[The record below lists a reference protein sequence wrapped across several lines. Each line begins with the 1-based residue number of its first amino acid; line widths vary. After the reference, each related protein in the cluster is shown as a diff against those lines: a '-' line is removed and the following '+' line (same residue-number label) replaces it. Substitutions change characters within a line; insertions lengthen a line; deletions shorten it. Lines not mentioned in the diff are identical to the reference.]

1 MRQVMFSNSKAFV
14 ARMPRPTPGPG
25 CVLVRT
31 QFSLISTGTE
41 LATLRPLFAVSAGQ
55 SAAERVSEVTTRAQ
69 HYLGKALRNPR
80 LAIDRAMS
88 IAHNSINRRLADV
101 VPKPVHASV
110 HIGPVEWTQQVA
122 SLCDIKDGV
131 LTVVS
136 GGEPGHYQAAS
147 QAMQVPGNYLVEVLV
162 KGQVQQGSFTLGL
175 LNEDK
180 TSWLG
185 MLPLSEDVLDQKV
198 HFDPGRARTVT
209 LMLSNGSTSG
219 ENRMVL
225 TEASVTMVPAES
237 AGLPVTEMIDQ
248 GWNVGYSLAG
258 TVVGLGEGVTD
269 FAVGDRVAC
278 AGAGQAN
285 HADFVSVKRNLV
297 CRMPEGCSL
306 EDAATAT
313 VGAIALQGVRR
324 ANLAL
329 GEVACVIGLGLIG
342 LITVQLLRANGCRVI
357 GHDLDAERCKRA
369 TALGAL
375 GADTDFKRVQ
385 RFVGDITG
393 DHGVDATLITAATKS
408 NEPINNAMELT
419 RRRGKVVIVGDIGMK
434 VERATFYRKEVDVL
448 MSTSYGPGRYD
459 REYEDFGRDYPYA
472 YVRWTTN
479 RNMRS
484 YMELIADK
492 RIDVAS
498 LIDRVVPIDEAPA
511 AYAALATTS
520 ASAAIGVLIAYETE
534 ARVLLDRADSPVIH
548 LRGHKQPLKNRI
560 NYALVGAG
568 GFGTQMLVP
577 MMDKCKDRFFLR
589 AVVSRDATR
598 GGNFARSRQVE
609 ILSSDYD
616 AILEDDGID
625 LVVLA
630 TRHSEHAAQVIRALE
645 AGKHVFVEKPLAISW
660 DELDAVRDKIAAIE
674 DAPRLMV
681 GFNRRFSPALQ
692 MLKQELGASR
702 TPVIVNYRINAG
714 YIPLAHWVH
723 DAEGGGR
730 NIGEA
735 CHMYDCFAFLAD
747 APVVSISA
755 TSIDPGSR
763 PYNRNDNFCATVR
776 YEDGSVC
783 TLTYVAL
790 GPKTGLP
797 KERIEVFANGEAW
810 VVDDFKSLVRAS
822 DGAVLWSAMASDKGH
837 FEEVSQFGD
846 SITSGGPSPIPLQ
859 EIFETSAVALH
870 VEDLL
875 YGRVGEASL

>member
-1 MRQVMFSNSKAFV
+1 MRQVMFSNSRAFM
-14 ARMPRPTPGPG
+14 ARMPRPTPDPG

-31 QFSLISTGTE
+31 EFSLISTGTE
-41 LATLRPLFAVSAGQ
+41 LAALRPLFAVSAGQ
-55 SAAERVSEVTTRAQ
+55 SATERVSELTVRAQ
-69 HYLGKALRNPR
+69 HYLGKAIKNPR
-80 LAIDRAMS
+80 LALDRAMS
-88 IAHNSINRRLADV
+88 IARNSVNRRFAEAM
-101 VPKPVHASV
+101 PKPAQDSV
-110 HIGPVEWTQQVA
+110 HVGQVEWTQQVA
-122 SLCDIKDGV
+122 AVCDVKDGV

-147 QAMQVPGNYLVEVLV
+147 KVMQVPANYLVELRL
-162 KGQVQQGSFTLGL
+162 KGQVQQGGFTVGL
-175 LNEDK
+175 LDEDK

-185 MLPLSEDVLDQKV
+185 MLPLSEGMLDEKF
-198 HFDPGRARTVT
+198 HFDPGQARAVT
-209 LMLSNGSTSG
+209 LMLCNGSAPG
-219 ENRMVL
+219 ENRLAL
-225 TEASVTMVPAES
+225 TEASVAMVPAES

-258 TVVGLGEGVTD
+258 TVVTVGEGVTD
-269 FAVGDRVAC
+269 LAVGDRVAC

-297 CRMPEGCSL
+297 CRIPDGCSL
-306 EDAATAT
+306 EHAATST

-369 TALGAL
+369 MAFGAL
-375 GADTDFKRVQ
+375 AVDTDFERVQ
-385 RFVGDITG
+385 RLVRDLTG
-393 DHGVDATLITAATKS
+393 DNGVDATVITAATKS

-434 VERATFYRKEVDVL
+434 VERATFYRKEIDLL

-459 REYEDFGRDYPYA
+459 REYEDFGRDYPYP
-472 YVRWTTN
+472 YVRWTIN

-492 RIDVAS
+492 RIEVAS

-511 AYAALATTS
+511 AYAALASTN
-520 ASAAIGVLIAYETE
+520 APAAIGVLLAYQTE
-534 ARVLLDRADSPVIH
+534 PRVLLDRMESPVIH
-548 LRGHKQPLKNRI
+548 LRGHKQPPKNRI

-609 ILSSDYD
+609 IFSSDYD
-616 AILEDDGID
+616 AILEDNAID

-630 TRHSEHAAQVIRALE
+630 TRHNEHAPQVIRALE
-645 AGKHVFVEKPLAISW
+645 AGKHAFVEKPLAVSW
-660 DELDAVRDKIAAIE
+660 DELDAVRDRIADIE

-692 MLKQELGASR
+692 ALKQELGASR
-702 TPVIVNYRINAG
+702 TPIMINYRLNAG

-723 DAEGGGR
+723 GAEGGGR

-735 CHMYDCFAFLAD
+735 CHMYDCFAFLTG
-747 APVVSISA
+747 APVASISA
-755 TSIDPGSR
+755 TSIDPGDR
-763 PYNRNDNFCATVR
+763 AYKRNDNFCATVR
-776 YEDGSVC
+776 YDDGSVC
-783 TLTYVAL
+783 TLSYVAL

-797 KERIEVFANGEAW
+797 KERIEVFANGDAW
-810 VVDDFKSLVRAS
+810 VVDDFKSLTRAS
-822 DGAVLWSAMASDKGH
+822 DGAVLWSAAASDKGH
-837 FEEVSQFGD
+837 FEEMSQFGQ
-846 SITSGGPSPIPLQ
+846 SIASGESSPIPLQ
-859 EIFETSAVALH
+859 QIFETTAVALH

-875 YGRVGEASL
+875 YGRVGEASR

>member
-1 MRQVMFSNSKAFV
+1 MRQVMFSSSRAFV
-14 ARMPRPTPGPG
+14 ARMPRPTPDLG

-31 QFSLISTGTE
+31 HFSLISTGTE
-41 LATLRPLFAVSAGQ
+41 LAALRPLFATRTGQ
-55 SAAERVSEVTTRAQ
+55 SAADRVSELTTRA
-69 HYLGKALRNPR
+69 HYYLGKAIENPR
-80 LAIDRAMS
+80 VAIGRAMS
-88 IAHNSINRRLADV
+88 IARNSVNRRFAEV
-101 VPKPVHASV
+101 MPKSSDAPVFV
-110 HIGPVEWTQQVA
+110 GPVEWTQQVA
-122 SLCDIKDGV
+122 TEFEAKDGQ

-147 QAMQVPGNYLVEVLV
+147 QAMKVPPNYLVEVHLKGEV
-162 KGQVQQGSFTLGL
+162 KQGAFMLGL

-185 MLPLSEDVLDQKV
+185 MLPLGEGALNEKC
-198 HFDPGRARTVT
+198 HFDPGQARTVT
-209 LMLSNGSTSG
+209 LMLSNGSTLG
-219 ENRMVL
+219 ENRIVL
-225 TEASVTMVPAES
+225 TEATVTMVPAES
-237 AGLPVTEMIDQ
+237 AGLRVTEMIDQ

-258 TVVGLGEGVTD
+258 SVVALGPGITD
-269 FAVGDRVAC
+269 VAVGDRVAC

-297 CRMPEGCSL
+297 CRIPDGCAL
-306 EDAATAT
+306 EHAATST

-357 GHDLDAERCKRA
+357 GHDLDPERCKRA
-369 TALGAL
+369 KALGAVA
-375 GADTDFKRVQ
+375 ADTDLGRVQ
-385 RFVGDITG
+385 HVVRDLTG

-408 NEPINNAMELT
+408 SEPINTAMELT

-434 VERATFYRKEVDVL
+434 VERAAFYRNEIDLL

-459 REYEDFGRDYPYA
+459 PEYEEFGRDYPYA

-492 RIDVAS
+492 SIDIGS
-498 LIDRVVPIDEAPA
+498 LIDRVIPVDEAPA
-511 AYAALATTS
+511 TYAALAS
-520 ASAAIGVLIAYETE
+520 ANASPPVGVLLSYQSEQ
-534 ARVLLDRADSPVIH
+534 RVLLDPPDSPVIH
-548 LRGHKQPLKNRI
+548 LRGHKQPLKHRI

-577 MMDKCKDRFFLR
+577 MMEKCKDRFFLR
-589 AVVSRDATR
+589 AVVSRDAVR

-609 ILSSDYD
+609 IFSSDYD
-616 AILEDDGID
+616 AILEDAEID

-630 TRHSEHAAQVIRALE
+630 TRHSEHAQQVIRGLE
-645 AGKHVFVEKPLAISW
+645 ARKHVFVEKPLAISW
-660 DELDAVRDKIAAIE
+660 DELDAVRDKIAAL
-674 DAPRLMV
+674 DDPPRLMV

-702 TPVIVNYRINAG
+702 TPLIVNYRLNAG
-714 YIPLAHWVH
+714 YIPLTHWVH
-723 DAEGGGR
+723 GCEGGGR

-747 APVVSISA
+747 APVASISA

-776 YEDGSVC
+776 YEDGSVG

-790 GPKTGLP
+790 GPKAGLS
-797 KERIEVFANGEAW
+797 KESIEVFANGEAW
-810 VVDDFKSLVRAS
+810 IIDDFRRLTRAS
-822 DGAVLWSAMASDKGH
+822 DSAVLWSASASDKGH
-837 FEEVSQFGD
+837 FEELLRFGD
-846 SITSGGPSPIPLQ
+846 SIVSGEPTPISLQ
-859 EIFETSAVALH
+859 QIFETTAVALH

-875 YGRVGEASL
+875 YGRAGEASV

>member
-1 MRQVMFSNSKAFV
+1 MRQVMFSSSRAFV
-14 ARMPRPTPGPG
+14 ARMPRPTPDAG

-31 QFSLISTGTE
+31 HFSLISTGTE
-41 LATLRPLFAVSAGQ
+41 LAALRPLFAVHAGQ
-55 SAAERVSEVTTRAQ
+55 STAERVSELTTRA
-69 HYLGKALRNPR
+69 HYYLGKAVKNPR
-80 LAIDRAMS
+80 LAIGRAVS
-88 IAHNSINRRLADV
+88 IARNSVNRRLAEV
-101 VPKPVHASV
+101 MPKPSDAPVYV
-110 HIGPVEWTQQVA
+110 GPVEWTQEVA
-122 SLCDIKDGV
+122 TEFEVKDGQ
-131 LTVVS
+131 LTVIS

-147 QAMQVPGNYLVEVLV
+147 QAMTVPPNYLVEVRL
-162 KGQVQQGSFTLGL
+162 KGQVHKGSFMLGL

-185 MLPLSEDVLDQKV
+185 VLPLGEGALDEKC
-198 HFDPGRARTVT
+198 HFDPGQARTVT
-209 LMLSNGSTSG
+209 LMLSNGSSPG
-219 ENRMVL
+219 ENRMML
-225 TEASVTMVPAES
+225 TEATVTMVPAES

-248 GWNVGYSLAG
+248 GWNLGYSLAG
-258 TVVGLGEGVTD
+258 TVVALGPGITD
-269 FAVGDRVAC
+269 LAVGDRVAC

-297 CRMPEGCSL
+297 CRIPDGCPL
-306 EDAATAT
+306 EHAATST

-329 GEVACVIGLGLIG
+329 GEVVCVIGLGLIG

-357 GHDLDAERCKRA
+357 GHDLDPERCKRA
-369 TALGAL
+369 KALGAV
-375 GADTDFKRVQ
+375 AAERDVERVQ
-385 RFVGDITG
+385 QVVRDLTD
-393 DHGVDATLITAATKS
+393 DHGVDASLITAATRS
-408 NEPINNAMELT
+408 SGPINTAMELT

-434 VERATFYRKEVDVL
+434 VERTAFYRKEIDLL

-511 AYAALATTS
+511 AYASL
-520 ASAAIGVLIAYETE
+520 ASANASPPIGVLIGYESE
-534 ARVLLDRADSPVIH
+534 PRVLLDRADSPVIH
-548 LRGHKQPLKNRI
+548 LRGYKRPLQGRI
-560 NYALVGAG
+560 TYALVGAG

-577 MMDKCKDRFFLR
+577 IMDKCKDRFFLR

-609 ILSSDYD
+609 IFSSDYD
-616 AILEDDGID
+616 AILEDNGIN

-630 TRHSEHAAQVIRALE
+630 TRHNEHAAQVIRALE

-660 DELDAVRDKIAAIE
+660 DQLDAVRDKMAE
-674 DAPRLMV
+674 LDDPPRLMV
-681 GFNRRFSPALQ
+681 GFNRRFSPALL
-692 MLKQELGASR
+692 MLKQELGSQR
-702 TPVIVNYRINAG
+702 TPLMVNYRLNAG
-714 YIPLAHWVH
+714 YISLDHWVH
-723 DAEGGGR
+723 GAEGGGR

-747 APVVSISA
+747 APVASISA
-755 TSIDPGSR
+755 TAIDPGDR
-763 PYNRNDNFCATVR
+763 PYNRNDNFCATVH

-790 GPKTGLP
+790 GPKAGLP

-810 VVDDFKSLVRAS
+810 VVDDFKSLTRAS
-822 DGAVLWSAMASDKGH
+822 DSAVLWSAAASDKGH
-837 FEEVSQFGD
+837 FKELSRFGD
-846 SITSGGPSPIPLQ
+846 SIASGEPSPIPLQ
-859 EIFETSAVALH
+859 QIFETSAVALH

-875 YGRVGEASL
+875 YGRAGEAPL

>member
-1 MRQVMFSNSKAFV
+1 M
-14 ARMPRPTPGPG
+14 
-25 CVLVRT
+25 
-31 QFSLISTGTE
+31 
-41 LATLRPLFAVSAGQ
+41 
-55 SAAERVSEVTTRAQ
+55 
-69 HYLGKALRNPR
+69 
-80 LAIDRAMS
+80 
-88 IAHNSINRRLADV
+88 
-101 VPKPVHASV
+101 
-110 HIGPVEWTQQVA
+110 
-122 SLCDIKDGV
+122 
-131 LTVVS
+131 
-136 GGEPGHYQAAS
+136 
-147 QAMQVPGNYLVEVLV
+147 
-162 KGQVQQGSFTLGL
+162 
-175 LNEDK
+175 
-180 TSWLG
+180 
-185 MLPLSEDVLDQKV
+185 
-198 HFDPGRARTVT
+198 
-209 LMLSNGSTSG
+209 
-219 ENRMVL
+219 L
-225 TEASVTMVPAES
+225 TEATVIMVPAES
-237 AGLPVTEMIDQ
+237 AGLPVTEMTDQ
-248 GWNVGYSLAG
+248 GWNLGYSLAG
-258 TVVGLGEGVTD
+258 TVVAVGQGVSD

-297 CRMPEGCSL
+297 CRIPDGCSL
-306 EDAATAT
+306 EQAATST

-357 GHDLDAERCKRA
+357 GHDLDVERCKRA
-369 TALGAL
+369 MALGAL
-375 GADTDFKRVQ
+375 AVDTDVERVQ
-385 RFVGDITG
+385 RVVRDLTDG
-393 DHGVDATLITAATKS
+393 HGVDATLLTAATKS
-408 NEPINNAMELT
+408 NAPINTAMELT

-434 VERATFYRKEVDVL
+434 VDRTTFYRKEIDLL

-459 REYEDFGRDYPYA
+459 QEYEDFGRDYPYA

-492 RIDVAS
+492 RIDVGS
-498 LIDRVVPIDEAPA
+498 LIDRVVPIDDATA
-511 AYAALATTS
+511 AYAALAS
-520 ASAAIGVLIAYETE
+520 ASASPPVGVLIAYQGE
-534 ARVLLDRADSPVIH
+534 ARGLLDRADSPVIH
-548 LRGHKQPLKNRI
+548 LRGHKQLAKNRI

-577 MMDKCKDRFFLR
+577 MMEKRKDRFFLR

-609 ILSSDYD
+609 IFSSDYD
-616 AILEDDGID
+616 AILEDNGID

-630 TRHSEHAAQVIRALE
+630 TRHNEHAPQVIRALE
-645 AGKHVFVEKPLAISW
+645 AGKHTFVEKPLAISW
-660 DELDAVRDKIAAIE
+660 DELDAVCDKIAALN
-674 DAPRLMV
+674 DPPRLMV

-692 MLKQELGASR
+692 LLKQELGASR
-702 TPVIVNYRINAG
+702 TPLIINYRVNAG
-714 YIPLAHWVH
+714 YIPLQHWVH
-723 DAEGGGR
+723 GCEGGGR

-735 CHMYDCFAFLAD
+735 CHMYDCFAFLAG

-822 DGAVLWSAMASDKGH
+822 DGAVLWSASASEKGH
-837 FEEVSQFGD
+837 FEELSRFGD
-846 SITSGGPSPIPLQ
+846 SIASGEPSPIALQ
-859 EIFETSAVALH
+859 QIFETSAVALH

-875 YGRVGEASL
+875 YGRDGEASL